1 MDSDIG
7 ESTDRIADNILQS
20 IELLKQ
26 EVPSK
31 TMVIILRV
39 EYVIQ
44 KFDINFYNLYTWL
57 SESKFDLDDDCI
69 VYVLVDW
76 YEGNFQDRMVWVCEC
91 YKTFCVFKKWLWM
104 IQIKN

>member
-1 MDSDIG
+1 MYFFKNNQFKAKISFQFLDSNIG
-7 ESTDRIADNILQS
+7 ESTDRIADDILQS

-44 KFDINFYNLYTWL
+44 KFDINFYNLYT
-57 SESKFDLDDDCI
+57 
-69 VYVLVDW
+69 
-76 YEGNFQDRMVWVCEC
+76 
-91 YKTFCVFKKWLWM
+91 
-104 IQIKN
+104 